1 MTSFLD
7 VYIQVG
13 RKAQRVGSLHL
24 HRKGKSQSST
34 FQYAEEWISNPNSFA
49 ISPYRPLTRGPHHV
63 SSADGAL
70 PGEVRDGAPD
80 RWGRRLIQR
89 SASKNGLGRA
99 LDESDYLLGLDD
111 ETRIGALRYK
121 EPHGEQFLGHS
132 TNRNVPPIISL
143 PRLINAADAVMTQTE
158 SGDDLAYLLGHGS
171 PLGGARPKSVV
182 RDIDGSLSIAKF
194 PKPDDTRNIAAGE
207 LLLSHMAHMAGINTC
222 DTRMVDISSH
232 SVSIIR
238 RFDRDDSGGR
248 HHFISGLTMLG
259 ATEGSELTYVDL
271 ALAIRQYGAAPVE
284 DCRELFRRMIFNILT
299 SNFDDHLRNHG
310 FLLDPASKK
319 WRLSPAYDMN
329 PVPIYES
336 KREMATWIDESGPEA
351 LLGRTLEVAEFFY
364 LDEIQARDI
373 ISFIADVT
381 SHWIS
386 IGRQHGISK
395 KDLDPY
401 ETAFNHEGL
410 ADALRLADAHP

>member
-1 MTSFLD
+1 MSISKSAEKLKGLVVFIFT
-7 VYIQVG
+7 G
-13 RKAQRVGSLHL
+13 RENLSRLPFSMQKNGYPTLIF
-24 HRKGKSQSST
+24 SQS
-34 FQYAEEWISNPNSFA
+34 
-49 ISPYRPLTRGPHHV
+49 HHI
-63 SSADGAL
+63 
-70 PGEVRDGAPD
+70 D
-80 RWGRRLIQR
+80 RSQ
-89 SASKNGLGRA
+89 
-99 LDESDYLLGLDD
+99 
-111 ETRIGALRYK
+111 
-121 EPHGEQFLGHS
+121 
-132 TNRNVPPIISL
+132 
-143 PRLINAADAVMTQTE
+143 
-158 SGDDLAYLLGHGS
+158 
-171 PLGGARPKSVV
+171 
-182 RDIDGSLSIAKF
+182 
-194 PKPDDTRNIAAGE
+194 
-207 LLLSHMAHMAGINTC
+207 
-222 DTRMVDISSH
+222 
-232 SVSIIR
+232 
-238 RFDRDDSGGR
+238 
-248 HHFISGLTMLG
+248 
-259 ATEGSELTYVDL
+259 
-271 ALAIRQYGAAPVE
+271 GAALVE

-336 KREMATWIDESGPEA
+336 KREMATWIDENGPEA